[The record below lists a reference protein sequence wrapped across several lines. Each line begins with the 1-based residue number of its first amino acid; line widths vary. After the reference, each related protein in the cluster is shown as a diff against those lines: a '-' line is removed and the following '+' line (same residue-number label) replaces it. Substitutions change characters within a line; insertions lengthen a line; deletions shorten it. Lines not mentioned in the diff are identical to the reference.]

1 MKKPSIK
8 SFLIPVT
15 AIIIIYAVFH
25 FVGIGCPIKYLTGI
39 SCAGC
44 GMTRAWM
51 HALKLDFEA
60 AFYYHPLWMLTP
72 VLIGLILFKQRLDK
86 KIFTIILS
94 VIIAFFII
102 IYIIRLISPDNT
114 VVVIDT
120 SQSAVIKLMKILRR
134 IIEL

>member
-25 FVGIGCPIKYLTGI
+25 FAGIGCPIKYLTGI

-44 GMTRAWM
+44 GMTRALM
-51 HALKLDFEA
+51 HALKFDLEA

-86 KIFTIILS
+86 KVFTIILS